1 MSLLDRHMHTHVALG
16 GIPVPTSPLHARLH
30 NLRQSLYMLPPLY
43 GRLYTLDYTEQL
55 ATTPYQTPHKQTHRA
70 VGYHTV
76 SNATQANT

>member
-1 MSLLDRHMHTHVALG
+1 MG
-16 GIPVPTSPLHARLH
+16 GIPVPSPLHARLH